1 MPHHLL
7 SARRLNPASIRQCLL
22 LILLCVF
29 YLQAHAGV
37 RIEFEQRS
45 QSRQPG
51 KPARNG
57 EGRFV
62 TEIDGMHF
70 RLLNLSKGQVS
81 EVSDDDGAH
90 TRFDPVPAGSHADTK
105 TNTNTSTNAPLL
117 PERGGL
123 FDPLVGSIEDEHIT
137 ISPPVPAADWNGY
150 ASRRYQVE
158 LRYTMV
164 MRAALIF
171 TRRFVHTEQY
181 EITVAAIPASASV
194 VRLALTRGYGRTLG
208 LHPDAFLGF
217 PVKIEGQLRSH
228 DAGSKDAAGDFMVDM
243 TLQARSISAWQLP

>member
-1 MPHHLL
+1 MPHQMHQTQHTRYKL
-7 SARRLNPASIRQCLL
+7 STTSVRRCLL
-22 LILLCVF
+22 LIPLCLF
-29 YLQAHAGV
+29 CLQVYAGV

-51 KPARNG
+51 KPVRNG
-57 EGRFV
+57 EGSFA

-90 TRFDPVPAGSHADTK
+90 TRFEPAPAGPHADT
-105 TNTNTSTNAPLL
+105 NTPLL

-137 ISPPVPAADWNGY
+137 ISPPVPVANWNGY

-171 TRRFVHTEQY
+171 TRRFAHTEQY
-181 EITVAAIPASASV
+181 EITVADIPASASV
-194 VRLALTRGYGRTLG
+194 IRLALTRGHGRTLG
-208 LHPDAFLGF
+208 LHPDTFLGF
-217 PVKIEGQLRSH
+217 PVKIEAQLRSH

-243 TLQARSISAWQLP
+243 TLQARSISPWQLP